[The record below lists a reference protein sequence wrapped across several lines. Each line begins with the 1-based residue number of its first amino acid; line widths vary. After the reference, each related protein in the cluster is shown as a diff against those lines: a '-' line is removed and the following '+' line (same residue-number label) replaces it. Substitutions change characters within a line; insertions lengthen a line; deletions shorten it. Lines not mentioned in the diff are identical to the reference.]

1 MTRNDSDKVLGS
13 LELRQVAAATAVII
27 GMCVLATL
35 LYRLIDIFF
44 LLFVGI
50 VISAALHPW
59 HAKLSA
65 WGIPKALAVLL
76 LYLAFFVGLV
86 SIVLLIGPSLID
98 QVGAVA
104 SDLPKN
110 YSSVRAT
117 LRASEIAP
125 VRLLGARLPPF
136 ERLTNTLT
144 GAAPEFSLIGATTSV
159 AEVLAYVVSV
169 LAVALY
175 WTLEVGR
182 FERLIVS
189 MMPVE
194 RRARALNIWHEIES
208 KLGGFVRG
216 QGLAMLA
223 IGVASGI
230 GYALIGLP
238 NALALAVLAGLLE
251 AVPLLGP
258 VLGAIP
264 AVLVALPFGIN
275 TTLLVVALATTL
287 QLLENYVLIPRIM
300 HETVGVSALVNILA
314 VLSFGS
320 LYGFAG
326 VFIAIPMAA
335 TIQVLLESF
344 VIEPPVEEN
353 HRRAEDPL
361 ATLRGRLAVLRQ
373 RLRDRLRSRE
383 SRMGI
388 DPAEAEHVIDAVDQ
402 RIEQGVSR
410 IEESIA
416 EAEAASE
423 GMPAQARA
431 ALRERL
437 EAATAKIEQTID
449 LVDPIVAAANEAP
462 EPDARWSAAS
472 LDELSRAA
480 GQVGEIVERIEA
492 DLAAMAAT
500 RFTTEPSP

>member
-1 MTRNDSDKVLGS
+1 MTQSESDKALGS

-59 HAKLSA
+59 HAKLSN
-65 WGIPKALAVLL
+65 WGVPKAVAVLL
-76 LYLAFFVGLV
+76 MYLAFFVGLV
-86 SIVLLIGPSLID
+86 AIVLLIGPTLID
-98 QVGAVA
+98 QVGAVVG
-104 SDLPKN
+104 DLPKN

-125 VRLLGARLPPF
+125 VRLLGAQLPPF
-136 ERLTNTLT
+136 ERLTKTLA
-144 GAAPEFSLIGATTSV
+144 GANPEFYLIGATTSV
-159 AEVLAYVVSV
+159 AEVLAYVVTV

-189 MMPVE
+189 LMPVE

-258 VLGAIP
+258 ILGAIP
-264 AVLVALPFGIN
+264 AVLIALPFGIN
-275 TTLLVVALATTL
+275 TALLVVALATTL
-287 QLLENYVLIPRIM
+287 QLVENYVLIPRIM
-300 HETVGVSALVNILA
+300 RETVGVSALVNILA
-314 VLSFGS
+314 VLAFGS

-335 TIQVLLESF
+335 TIQVLLASL
-344 VIEPPVEEN
+344 VIEAPPVEEN
-353 HRRAEDPL
+353 GFTEDPW
-361 ATLRGRLAVLRQ
+361 AGLRARLAVLRQ
-373 RLRDRLRSRE
+373 RLGDRLRSRE

-388 DPAEAEHVIDAVDQ
+388 DPTEAEHVIDAVDQ

-416 EAEAASE
+416 KAEAASGRMSAE
-423 GMPAQARA
+423 AEA

-437 EAATAKIEQTID
+437 EAATTELEQTID
-449 LVDPIVAAANEAP
+449 VVDPIVAAADQASEREAGS
-462 EPDARWSAAS
+462 SAAS

-480 GQVGEIVERIEA
+480 GQVGKIVERIEA
-492 DLAAMAAT
+492 DLAAMARA
-500 RFTTEPSP
+500 RSA